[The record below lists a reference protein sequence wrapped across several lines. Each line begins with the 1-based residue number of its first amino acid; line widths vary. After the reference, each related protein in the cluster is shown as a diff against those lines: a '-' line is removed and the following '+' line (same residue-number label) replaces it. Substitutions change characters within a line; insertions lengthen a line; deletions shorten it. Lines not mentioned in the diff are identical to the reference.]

1 MKKQLAN
8 DLDVLEKALDR
19 AETSRKDIDLIVVM
33 RILYH
38 ILKILVR

>member
-8 DLDVLEKALDR
+8 DLDVLEKALGR
-19 AETSRKDIDLIVVM
+19 AETVRKDIDLIVVM